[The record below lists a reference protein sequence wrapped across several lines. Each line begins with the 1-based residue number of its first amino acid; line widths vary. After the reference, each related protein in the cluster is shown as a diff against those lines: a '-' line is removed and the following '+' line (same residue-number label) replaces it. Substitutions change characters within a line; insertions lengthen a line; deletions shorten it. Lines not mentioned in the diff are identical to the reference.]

1 MFVTLSVFVPGEPA
15 TQGSMRYVGHSNAG
29 RAILTSDNKHVKPW
43 RSDVRSA
50 LIDDHGQPKARF
62 DGPVHI
68 DLEFIL
74 PRPKSAPKRKTP
86 SADRSRMSDID
97 KLERAILD
105 AVTSAGVWRDDA
117 QVTSVSKI
125 KRIAEIGETPGC
137 RMSLRN
143 A

>member
-1 MFVTLSVFVPGEPA
+1 MTLSVFVPGTPA
-15 TQGSMRYVGHSNAG
+15 TQGSMRYVGQSNAG

-50 LIDDHGQPKARF
+50 LIDDQGQPKARF
-62 DGPVHI
+62 EGPVHI
-68 DLEFIL
+68 GLEFIL

-117 QVTSVSKI
+117 QVTSVSKL

-137 RMSLRN
+137 RINLRN
-143 A
+143 AT